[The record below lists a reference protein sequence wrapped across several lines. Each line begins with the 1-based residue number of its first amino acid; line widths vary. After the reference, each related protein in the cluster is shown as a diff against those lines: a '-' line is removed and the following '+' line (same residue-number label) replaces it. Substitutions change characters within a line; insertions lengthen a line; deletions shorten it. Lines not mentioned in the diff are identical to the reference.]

1 MPLRPKQLVNRRPT
15 VHNPGMRF
23 RSAVATLAS
32 AAALIAPAALLVPAS
47 ASAAHSVGTSEQ
59 ISWVRSAATR
69 FVTAELAGDG
79 ATACGI
85 LNAPLRATE
94 HGRTC
99 TQRWDARLS
108 RLLHEP
114 GGRAHLR
121 SQKRAI
127 PTAAVI
133 VHGSVA
139 SIGLSTSLMGGANR
153 FVWTENC
160 WMLAS

>member
-1 MPLRPKQLVNRRPT
+1 
-15 VHNPGMRF
+15 MRF
-23 RSAVATLAS
+23 RSAAAVLAS
-32 AAALIAPAALLVPAS
+32 AATLMVPAALVLPAS
-47 ASAAHSVGTSEQ
+47 ASAVRSVGTSEQ
-59 ISWVRSAATR
+59 IAWVRSAATR

-99 TQRWDARLS
+99 AQRWDARLA
-108 RLLHEP
+108 RLLRER

-127 PTAAVI
+127 GTAAVI
-133 VHGSVA
+133 VHGNIA
-139 SIGLSTSLMGGANR
+139 SIELPRALMGGANR
-153 FVWTENC
+153 FVWSENC